1 MIDTT
6 RQYFRN
12 VYAFEYAYTNNA
24 VVNST
29 TGKFRL
35 IEHPSDMDLYGVTF
49 VASGND
55 KSGTQFAY
63 EYTKVK

>member
-1 MIDTT
+1 MIDSS

-12 VYAFEYAYTNNA
+12 VYAFEYIYRNYA

-35 IEHPSDMDLYGVTF
+35 IEHPSDMDLFGVSF

-55 KSGTQFAY
+55 RGGTYFAY